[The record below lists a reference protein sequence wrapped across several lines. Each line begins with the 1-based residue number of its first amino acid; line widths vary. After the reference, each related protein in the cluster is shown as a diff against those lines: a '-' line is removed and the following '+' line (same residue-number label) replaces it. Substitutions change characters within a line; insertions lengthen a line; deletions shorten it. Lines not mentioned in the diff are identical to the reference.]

1 MKIIPMRLNQLT
13 VAIKQVLNSPLFDE
27 EKAIYEH
34 KQLDFQ
40 TQVIK
45 SARQFGRTDHILKEV
60 ERLEEKRRII
70 CSTLGLPRLLLGE
83 WGA

>member
-1 MKIIPMRLNQLT
+1 MKLNPLT
-13 VAIKQVLNSPLFDE
+13 VAIKQVLKRPLFE
-27 EKAIYEH
+27 QEKAVYLH

-40 TQVIK
+40 KHVIR

-70 CSTLGLPRLLLGE
+70 CSTLAVPRWLLGE
-83 WGA
+83 WNA